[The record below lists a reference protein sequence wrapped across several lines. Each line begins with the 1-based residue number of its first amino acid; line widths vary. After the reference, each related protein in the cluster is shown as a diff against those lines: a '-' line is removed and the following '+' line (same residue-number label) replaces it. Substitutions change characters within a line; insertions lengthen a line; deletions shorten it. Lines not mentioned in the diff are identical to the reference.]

1 MKTKIAALGI
11 LGALAIGMF
20 FIPAVSA
27 YIPTIPYYELDYP
40 ERAYTPRIRD
50 YNPPDYYAPTIA
62 GRERITYEDFCKS
75 EREKF
80 EALLGY
86 ERAHTRI

>member
-1 MKTKIAALGI
+1 MKKTLALGAVI
-11 LGALAIGMF
+11 ALVFGMF

-27 YIPTIPYYELDYP
+27 YIPTVPYDALDYP

-50 YNPPDYYAPTIA
+50 YNPPDCYAPTLA
-62 GRERITYEDFCKS
+62 GREKISYEDFCTA

-86 ERAHTRI
+86 ERAHTRV